1 MYYKY
6 GNREMELTETVTHNE
21 LPKSFEANYHHK
33 HMDNSMKCAFTALN
47 DNKTRYDYEFE
58 YTGID
63 WVMPRLMAI
72 IFPGM
77 YREQGDKWMKQFRDF
92 AERQ

>member
-1 MYYKY
+1 MD
-6 GNREMELTETVTHNE
+6 GSSIPERDLHAGRV
-21 LPKSFEANYHHK
+21 LRGAHHK

-72 IFPGM
+72 KFPGM
-77 YREQGDKWMKQFRDF
+77 YREQGDKWMKQFREF

>member
-1 MYYKY
+1 MCFYSP
-6 GNREMELTETVTHNE
+6 HDNE
-21 LPKSFEANYHHK
+21 
-33 HMDNSMKCAFTALN
+33 
-47 DNKTRYDYEFE
+47 TRYDYEFE

-63 WVMPRLMAI
+63 WVMLRLMAI

-77 YREQGDKWMKQFRDF
+77 YREQGDKWMKQFREF